1 MVPPET
7 NERQTL
13 MKQSRKLSAPAS
25 TLRRTAIL
33 ATVAA
38 ATATITSFAANNV
51 ATCTWRGSATGGIWN
66 DPANWTI
73 SRTSGNE
80 SLTDAQALASSC
92 AWDISALASG
102 AVITNTSSLTIGGL
116 TLGSNKTVIFEDT
129 PSASFKFAPNVTLT
143 IGSGST
149 VDCRMRGSS
158 WDYYSGGNDRKVV
171 LVGGGTFT
179 FRPNAT
185 FATYQRDYQPC
196 GGSTFRIANGNA
208 SFAKDTITP
217 WNSGSTVAIGADVAV
232 GIVNGG
238 DTATKIELEG
248 GHRLLLC
255 GGESSWAATQKMP
268 TRGTG
273 GIVVS
278 SGLDYTAWS
287 GALGHT
293 GYFGLIDGLVNF
305 TGGLAVPQT
314 VEMRAD
320 GGGTMS
326 FSASQTLGVI
336 SGKGSTGGL
345 AMPDNST
352 LTVAGDNATAA
363 SQFNARISGNAG
375 FVKGGAD
382 YTLTLTG
389 DNSWTGA
396 TRVSAGTL
404 GISRCNYRQGLVA
417 SWTFDDSANLGADSG
432 PSGIPLTFF
441 GGNGT
446 ISTQIVNGVGGRP
459 AIHLASPTSAN
470 ADYQAFRVDGTY
482 MKAANGFSKRS
493 GAMAVSFWMKPD
505 LSKGTTSSYIFRRG
519 SWGTQTEFM
528 LWLNC
533 STKQFRLSI
542 DNYSQSNAS
551 LNIFATAATLGDG
564 NWHHIVASYENQK
577 LQLWFDG
584 SLLGEQTTSAP
595 LVFEKETNNGAPVA
609 VANDNSLI
617 FGNPYDNSAHRFDSL
632 IDDVCVWNHAL
643 TTAEVAREYA
653 LQGGIASPDDA
664 LPTPIAHWRFDDDS
678 DIGKDETGNTH
689 LVVNDDMASPG
700 TPTLTSDYSPFGKA
714 LAMRRSLKVEGGGYP
729 AGLPLGEKPFTV
741 SLRMLLS
748 DAGNEWGTFLYWG
761 DSSFTA
767 QKFFRLAYGGSPRKL
782 RVSYTQ
788 TGNSGNLT
796 ADYAESVRKA
806 AHAWVH
812 YVVTFNPQ
820 SYVMNLYRD
829 GALEAQDNQA
839 WVNMPSDGNFYLN
852 WRPGQTGGCCGI
864 LFDDVRLY
872 DRELTPYEVRTLSR
886 SLKTGTVGPV
896 LPATSAVTVDSGA
909 TLRVDG
915 VHVVSNAISGA
926 GDVALTSCARFGAAD
941 WTDFTGRVL
950 GAGELVVAKGASG
963 PLAADSVAVPVSF
976 DDNTLIFSNDNQT
989 RPLAR
994 TSGRVMLGDTGT
1006 IAMSPS
1012 SGMLS
1017 GKTFKVAECS
1027 SYVGPADTTGWT
1039 LSPAEENLRGKF
1051 IFENGALWL
1060 KMSGGAFVM
1069 VIR

>member
-1 MVPPET
+1 
-7 NERQTL
+7 
-13 MKQSRKLSAPAS
+13 MKQSRKHPAPAS

-33 ATVAA
+33 AAVAA
-38 ATATITSFAANNV
+38 AAATIPAFAANNV
-51 ATCTWRGSATGGIWN
+51 ATCTWIGPSTGGAWK

-80 SLTDAQALASSC
+80 SLTDAQALAGSC

-129 PSASFKFAPNVTLT
+129 SSASFKFAPNVTLT

-238 DTATKIELEG
+238 DTATRIELEG

-345 AMPDNST
+345 AMPDNSM
-352 LTVAGDNATAA
+352 LTVGGDNATAA

-375 FVKGGAD
+375 FVKSGAD

-389 DNSWTGA
+389 DNAWTGA

-441 GGNGT
+441 GGNGM

-551 LNIFATAATLGDG
+551 LNLYATASTLGDG

-643 TTAEVAREYA
+643 TMAEVAREYA

-678 DIGKDETGNTH
+678 DIGKDETGNTR

-700 TPTLTSDYSPFGKA
+700 TPSLTSDYSPFGKA

-782 RVSYTQ
+782 RASYTQ

-796 ADYAESVRKA
+796 ANFAESVRKA

-812 YVVTFNPQ
+812 YIVTFNPQ

-864 LFDDVRLY
+864 MFDDVRIY
-872 DRELTPYEVRTLSR
+872 DRELTPYEVRTLAR

-915 VHVVSNAISGA
+915 VHVVSNSISGA

-941 WTDFTGRVL
+941 WTDFTGRIL
-950 GAGELVVAKGASG
+950 GAGELVVVKGASG
-963 PLAADSVAVPVSF
+963 PLAAASVAVPVSF
-976 DDNTLIFSNDNQT
+976 DDNTIIFSNDNQT

-1006 IAMSPS
+1006 IAMAS
-1012 SGMLS
+1012 SSNTLA
-1017 GKTFKVAECS
+1017 GKTFKVA
-1027 SYVGPADTTGWT
+1027 
-1039 LSPAEENLRGKF
+1039 
-1051 IFENGALWL
+1051 
-1060 KMSGGAFVM
+1060 
-1069 VIR
+1069 